1 MDSPAKW
8 SANPYK
14 QDQELSQTP
23 IIRLLIAD
31 DMDELRSNV
40 RRMLNNQDNIR
51 IVGEARNGS
60 ETLELVKELQPHVVL
75 MDINMPE
82 LDGLKATEML
92 AKDFPNVQTV
102 IMSIQS
108 EQEYFRRAMKAGAK
122 DYLVKPFSTSDLVDT
137 IQNVFNKWVKDRPDL
152 ISNEASAEVLSFF
165 STKGGVGRTTLAVNL
180 AVNLASRNK
189 KVLLIDCSL
198 QFGDV
203 AITLNQAVKRSIFNI
218 VESGEEISLSEVEK
232 NIVKHSSGLDL
243 ILAPKEPAF
252 AEAVKSEHIS
262 KILETVKP
270 VYQYIIFDLPPNIT
284 EKELSILDKS
294 DLVLLVATLEISSLK
309 NTKICLKTFSDINF
323 DMGKIKLILN
333 KEIPNV
339 GIGKQDLEAGLAIP
353 VYATVPMESEIAQR
367 SLNHGEAFVISAP
380 ASAISKSII
389 GMADRIV
396 GPKMPVE
403 TGKSA
408 ILKIKD
414 LLFGS

>member
-1 MDSPAKW
+1 MVA
-8 SANPYK
+8 
-14 QDQELSQTP
+14 TP
-23 IIRLLIAD
+23 RIKLLIAD

-40 RRMLNNQDNIR
+40 RRMLNNQENIK
-51 IVGEARNGS
+51 IVGEARNGR
-60 ETLELVKELQPHVVL
+60 ETIEKVKELQPHIVL

-82 LDGLKATEML
+82 LDGLKATETIT
-92 AKDFPNVQTV
+92 KDFPNVQTV

-122 DYLVKPFSTSDLVDT
+122 DFLVKPFSTNDLVDT
-137 IQNVFNKWVKDRPDL
+137 IQNVFNRWIKDRPEL
-152 ISNEASAEVLSFF
+152 LQEEQKAEIITFF

-180 AVNLASRNK
+180 AVNLASRGK
-189 KVLLIDCSL
+189 QVLLVDASL

-203 AITLNQAVKRSIFNI
+203 AITLNQPVKRSISNL
-218 VESGEEISLSEVEK
+218 VEAEEITIGEIEK
-232 NIVKHSSGLDL
+232 NLVKHESGLDL
-243 ILAPKEPAF
+243 LLAPKEPAM
-252 AEAVKSEHIS
+252 AEAIKSEHLLS
-262 KILETVKP
+262 
-270 VYQYIIFDLPPNIT
+270 IIEHARHSYHYVLFDLAPSIT
-284 EKELSILDKS
+284 EKELAILDKS

-309 NTKICLKTFSDINF
+309 NTKLCLKTFSDINF

-339 GIGKQDLEAGLAIP
+339 GIGKADLEAGLSIP

-367 SLNHGEAFVISAP
+367 SLNHGEAFVAKAP
-380 ASAISKSII
+380 NSAIAKSII
-389 GMADRIV
+389 GMADRIL
-396 GPKMPVE
+396 GPKDGAAVD

>member
-1 MDSPAKW
+1 
-8 SANPYK
+8 
-14 QDQELSQTP
+14 
-23 IIRLLIAD
+23 
-31 DMDELRSNV
+31 MDELRSNV
-40 RRMLNNQDNIR
+40 RRMLNNQENIK
-51 IVGEARNGS
+51 IVGEARNGK
-60 ETLELVKELQPHVVL
+60 ETIEKVKELQPHIVL

-82 LDGLKATEML
+82 LDGLKAAEMIT
-92 AKDFPNVQTV
+92 KDYPNVQTV

-122 DYLVKPFSTSDLVDT
+122 DFLVKPFSTNDLVET
-137 IQNVFNKWVKDRPDL
+137 IQNVFNSWIKDRPELLHEDQK
-152 ISNEASAEVLSFF
+152 AEIISFF
-165 STKGGVGRTTLAVNL
+165 ATKGGVGRTTLAVNL

-189 KVLLIDCSL
+189 QVLLVDSSL

-203 AITLNQAVKRSIFNI
+203 AITLNQPIKRSISNL
-218 VESGEEISLSEVEK
+218 VEAEEITIGEIEK
-232 NIVKHSSGLDL
+232 NLVRHESGLDL
-243 ILAPKEPAF
+243 LLAPKEPAL
-252 AEAVKSEHIS
+252 AEAVKVDHLI
-262 KILETVKP
+262 KIIDQARHS
-270 VYQYIIFDLPPNIT
+270 YHYIIFDLPPSIT
-284 EKELSILDKS
+284 EKELAILDKS

-309 NTKICLKTFSDINF
+309 NTKLCLKTFNDINF

-339 GIGKQDLEAGLAIP
+339 GIGKADLEAGLAIP

-367 SLNHGEAFVISAP
+367 SLNHGEAFVAKAP
-380 ASAISKSII
+380 GSAIAKSII

-396 GPKMPVE
+396 GPKEGVSNE

>member
-1 MDSPAKW
+1 MSI
-8 SANPYK
+8 
-14 QDQELSQTP
+14 TP
-23 IIRLLIAD
+23 RIKLVIAD

-40 RRMLNNQDNIR
+40 RRMLNNQENIR
-51 IVGEARNGS
+51 IVGEARNGR
-60 ETLELVKELQPHVVL
+60 ETIDLVKELQPHVVL

-82 LDGLKATEML
+82 LDGLKATEIL
-92 AKDFPNVQTV
+92 SKDFPNVQTV

-137 IQNVFNKWVKDRPDL
+137 IQNVFNKWIKDRPEL
-152 ISNEASAEVLSFF
+152 IANEMKAEILSFF

-180 AVNLASRNK
+180 AASLASRGK
-189 KVLLIDCSL
+189 KVLLIDASL

-203 AITLNQAVKRSIFNI
+203 AITLNQAAKRTIYNI
-218 VESGEEISLSEVEK
+218 VENNEEITLALLEK
-232 NIVKHSSGLDL
+232 NIVRHECGLEL
-243 ILAPKEPAF
+243 LLAPKEPAF
-252 AEAVKSEHIS
+252 AEAIKSEHLL
-262 KILETVKP
+262 KIIDLARS
-270 VYQYIIFDLPPNIT
+270 VYQYVIFDLPPNIT
-284 EKELSILDKS
+284 EKELAILDRS

-309 NTKICLKTFSDINF
+309 NTKICLKTFNDISF
-323 DMGKIKLILN
+323 DMSKIKLILN

-367 SLNHGEAFVISAP
+367 SLNHGEAFVLKSP
-380 ASAISKSII
+380 SSAIAKSII

-396 GPKMPVE
+396 GPKQPVE

>member
-1 MDSPAKW
+1 MA
-8 SANPYK
+8 ANQRIK
-14 QDQELSQTP
+14 
-23 IIRLLIAD
+23 LLIAD

-40 RRMLNNQDNIR
+40 RRMLNNQDNIK
-51 IVGEARNGS
+51 IVGEARNGQ
-60 ETLELVKELQPHVVL
+60 ETIDLVKELQPHIVL

-82 LDGLKATEML
+82 IDGLKATEIL

-122 DYLVKPFSTSDLVDT
+122 DFLVKPFSTNDLVDT
-137 IQNVFNKWVKDRPDL
+137 IQNVFNRWIKDRPEL
-152 ISNEASAEVLSFF
+152 LAEEPQAEMITFF

-180 AVNLASRNK
+180 AVNLASRGK
-189 KVLLIDCSL
+189 QVLLVDGSL

-203 AITLNQAVKRSIFNI
+203 AITLNQPIKRSIANL
-218 VESGEEISLSEVEK
+218 VEADEISIAEIEK
-232 NIVKHSSGLDL
+232 CVVKHESGLDL
-243 ILAPKEPAF
+243 LLAPKEPAM
-252 AEAVKSEHIS
+252 AEAIKSEHLIRIIDEARS
-262 KILETVKP
+262 S
-270 VYQYIIFDLPPNIT
+270 YQYIIFDLAPSIT
-284 EKELSILDKS
+284 DKELAILDKS

-309 NTKICLKTFSDINF
+309 NTKICLKTFADINF
-323 DMGKIKLILN
+323 DMNKIKLILN

-339 GIGKQDLEAGLAIP
+339 GIGKQDLESGLAIP

-367 SLNHGEAFVISAP
+367 SLNHGEAFVLKSP
-380 ASAISKSII
+380 GSAIAKSII
-389 GMADRIV
+389 GMADIII
-396 GPKMPVE
+396 GPKESSGTE

>member
-1 MDSPAKW
+1 LA
-8 SANPYK
+8 ANQRIK
-14 QDQELSQTP
+14 
-23 IIRLLIAD
+23 LLIAD

-40 RRMLNNQDNIR
+40 RRMLNNQDNIK
-51 IVGEARNGS
+51 IVGEARNGQ
-60 ETLELVKELQPHVVL
+60 ETIDLVKELQPHIVL

-82 LDGLKATEML
+82 IDGLKATEIL

-122 DYLVKPFSTSDLVDT
+122 DFLVKPFSTNDLVDT
-137 IQNVFNKWVKDRPDL
+137 IQNVFNRWIKDRPEL
-152 ISNEASAEVLSFF
+152 LAEEPQAEMITFF

-180 AVNLASRNK
+180 AVNLASRGK
-189 KVLLIDCSL
+189 QVLLVDGSL

-203 AITLNQAVKRSIFNI
+203 AITLNQPIKKSIANL
-218 VESGEEISLSEVEK
+218 VEADEISIAEIEK
-232 NIVKHSSGLDL
+232 CVVKHESGLDL
-243 ILAPKEPAF
+243 LLAPKEPAM
-252 AEAVKSEHIS
+252 AEAIKSEHLIRIIDEARS
-262 KILETVKP
+262 S
-270 VYQYIIFDLPPNIT
+270 YQYIIFDLAPSIT
-284 EKELSILDKS
+284 DKELTILDKS

-309 NTKICLKTFSDINF
+309 NTKICLKTFADINF
-323 DMGKIKLILN
+323 DMNKIKLILN

-339 GIGKQDLEAGLAIP
+339 GIGKQDLESGLAIP

-367 SLNHGEAFVISAP
+367 SLNHGEAFVLKSP
-380 ASAISKSII
+380 GSAIAKSII
-389 GMADRIV
+389 GMADIII
-396 GPKMPVE
+396 GPKESTGTE

>member
-1 MDSPAKW
+1 MSNVAPRIK
-8 SANPYK
+8 
-14 QDQELSQTP
+14 L
-23 IIRLLIAD
+23 IIAD

-40 RRMLNNQDNIR
+40 RRMLNNQENIR
-51 IVGEARNGS
+51 IIGEARNGK
-60 ETLELVKELQPHVVL
+60 EVVDLVKELQPHVVL

-82 LDGLKATEML
+82 VDGLKATEIL
-92 AKDFPNVQTV
+92 AKDYPNVQTV

-122 DYLVKPFSTSDLVDT
+122 DFLVKPFSTSDLIDT
-137 IQNVFNKWVKDRPDL
+137 IQNVFNRWVKDRPEL
-152 ISNEASAEVLSFF
+152 VANETKAEILSFF

-180 AVNLASRNK
+180 AANLASRGK
-189 KVLLIDCSL
+189 KVLLIDASL

-203 AITLNQAVKRSIFNI
+203 AITLNQAAKKTIYQI
-218 VESGEEISLSEVEK
+218 VESGADITLSEVEK
-232 NIVKHSSGLDL
+232 NIVSHESGLDL
-243 ILAPKEPAF
+243 LLAPKEPAF
-252 AEAVKSEHIS
+252 AEAVRSEHIL
-262 KILETVKP
+262 KIIDLIRG
-270 VYQYIIFDLPPNIT
+270 VYQYIVFDLPPSIT
-284 EKELSILDKS
+284 EKELAILDRS

-309 NTKICLKTFSDINF
+309 NTKICLKTFTDINF
-323 DMGKIKLILN
+323 DVSKIKLILN

-367 SLNHGEAFVISAP
+367 SLNHGEAFVLKSP

-396 GPKMPVE
+396 GPRQQAE

>member
-1 MDSPAKW
+1 MSNVAPRIK
-8 SANPYK
+8 
-14 QDQELSQTP
+14 L
-23 IIRLLIAD
+23 IIAD

-40 RRMLNNQDNIR
+40 RRMLNNQENIR
-51 IVGEARNGS
+51 IIGEARNGK
-60 ETLELVKELQPHVVL
+60 EVVDLVKELQPHVVL

-82 LDGLKATEML
+82 VDGLKATEIL
-92 AKDFPNVQTV
+92 AKDYPNVQTV

-122 DYLVKPFSTSDLVDT
+122 DFLVKPFSTSDLIDT
-137 IQNVFNKWVKDRPDL
+137 IQNVFNRWVKDRPEL
-152 ISNEASAEVLSFF
+152 VANETKAEILSFF

-180 AVNLASRNK
+180 AVNLASRGK
-189 KVLLIDCSL
+189 KVLLIDASL

-203 AITLNQAVKRSIFNI
+203 AITLNQAAKKTIYQI
-218 VESGEEISLSEVEK
+218 VESGADITLSEVEK
-232 NIVKHSSGLDL
+232 NIVSHESGLDL
-243 ILAPKEPAF
+243 LLAPKEPAF
-252 AEAVKSEHIS
+252 AEAVKSEHIL
-262 KILETVKP
+262 KIIDLIRG
-270 VYQYIIFDLPPNIT
+270 VYQYIVFDLPPSIT
-284 EKELSILDKS
+284 EKELAILDRS

-309 NTKICLKTFSDINF
+309 NTKICLKTFTDINF
-323 DMGKIKLILN
+323 DVSKIKLILN

-367 SLNHGEAFVISAP
+367 SLNHGEAFVLKSP

-396 GPKMPVE
+396 GPRQQVE